1 MNREKRDREPAK
13 ESLGR
18 QPGQA
23 RRRLASEATADAERT
38 EYVGVLRNTRTG
50 NYIIE
55 PMARH
60 PIGASAIFGAPVII
74 PAEKFE
80 SEITQAILENLAK
93 YHRQV
98 FREEL
103 APKRRS
109 TPEEKAFLKA
119 HLSVSITR
127 YPTGDIWIYPMR
139 RNRGGYAGTGKK
151 IVVLA
156 AQVRDGLVSALRE
169 AFSKGS

>member
-1 MNREKRDREPAK
+1 VNREKRDREPAN
-13 ESLGR
+13 EPLGR

-23 RRRLASEATADAERT
+23 RRSLTSEATADAEQA
-38 EYVGVLRNTRTG
+38 EHVGVLRNTQTG
-50 NYIIE
+50 DYIIE

-74 PAEKFE
+74 PAERFE

-103 APKRRS
+103 TPKRRS
-109 TPEEKAFLKA
+109 TQEEKAFLKV

-139 RNRGGYAGTGKK
+139 RNRGGHRGTGEK
-151 IVVLA
+151 ITVPA
-156 AQVRDGLVSALRE
+156 AEMRENLVSALRE
-169 AFSKGS
+169 ALAAP